1 MLFLSVLMIPTLI
14 IPLLFSLPEPLNSV
28 LNVLNYMIILVF
40 ILEYV
45 MKLAFSKDRRKYATD
60 KWHMFDLAIIV
71 AAVVSFTFTGPSIE
85 SGFPI
90 ILRLLRIPLALSL
103 GGRSIERDVV
113 IRSDNTAD
121 TDDENGPLME
131 SVISLGDINDEWKRT
146 QFPKD
151 HRYR

>member
-1 MLFLSVLMIPTLI
+1 
-14 IPLLFSLPEPLNSV
+14 
-28 LNVLNYMIILVF
+28 MIILVF

-60 KWHMFDLAIIV
+60 KWHIFDLAIIV

-103 GGRSIERDVV
+103 GGRSIERT
-113 IRSDNTAD
+113 S
-121 TDDENGPLME
+121 
-131 SVISLGDINDEWKRT
+131 
-146 QFPKD
+146 
-151 HRYR
+151 